1 MNNNMNQTPSSSFGQ
16 QVAAGITNPA
26 RLNPSFR
33 WGHDHQLAIVL
44 FLRWTQLSMFNA
56 SQLLGL
62 NVATLGR
69 FKTKFNPKELE
80 LCFCPKRH
88 DQAWVTKKVL
98 EVIEIANPGSDLDIP
113 LPFAA

>member
-1 MNNNMNQTPSSSFGQ
+1 MNQTAPQSELSATTTPGAFST
-16 QVAAGITNPA
+16 ANPA
-26 RLNPSFR
+26 RLQPSFR
-33 WGHDHQLAIVL
+33 WSHDHQLAIVL

-88 DQAWVTKKVL
+88 DQVWVTKKVL
-98 EVIEIANPGSDLDIP
+98 EVIEIANPGSEVV